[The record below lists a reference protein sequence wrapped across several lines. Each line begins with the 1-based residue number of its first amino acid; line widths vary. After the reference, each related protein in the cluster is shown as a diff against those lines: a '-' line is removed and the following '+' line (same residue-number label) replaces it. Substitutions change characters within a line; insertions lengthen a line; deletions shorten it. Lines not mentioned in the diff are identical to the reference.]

1 MSIIKI
7 IHLIPYDGIGGVE
20 TAARTMLHVRDEN
33 IDFNVSYICTKTSR
47 EKSLKSTYN
56 PFSLIISFLSICR
69 KDVDVLIVS
78 LWRSLIVGILVKIFK
93 PKIILITFLHLESNA
108 HFIDYICHKISL
120 FLSTHIF
127 ADSDATKRGRLS
139 PSMQKKCSV
148 ISFVSKRI
156 DPLSMHEVNTNF
168 IFWGRITPQ
177 KGLNRAIKIFNEIHK
192 KYSKAH
198 YWIIGP
204 DGGSLIEIKSLL
216 ETLGLT
222 ESVTFIGPSTYDEIL
237 IYARQA
243 SFYLQTSLVEGMAMS
258 VMESMQLGL
267 VPIVTPVGEIISYCH
282 EGKNAIIVNSDN
294 KTVDDV
300 LSLLANNDSYQLLR
314 ANAIATWQNKKL
326 YRDSVLE
333 TCRKKFKA

>member
-1 MSIIKI
+1 
-7 IHLIPYDGIGGVE
+7 YDGIGGVE
-20 TAARTMLHVRDEN
+20 TAARTMHHVLEDN
-33 IDFNVSYICTKTSR
+33 IEFTVSYICSSTSR
-47 EKSLKSTYN
+47 KKNLKLIYN
-56 PFSLIISFLSICR
+56 PFRIITSAMSFR
-69 KDVDVLIVS
+69 KKNIDVLIVS

-267 VPIVTPVGEIISYCH
+267 VPIVTPVGEIIAYCQD
-282 EGKNAIIVNSDN
+282 EKNSVIVKSN
-294 KTVDDV
+294 KYAAEKV
-300 LSLLANNDSYQLLR
+300 LYLIESNTRYQEYR
-314 ANAIATWQNKKL
+314 TMTIATWNNKPIYKE
-326 YRDSVLE
+326 SVINACKNILN
-333 TCRKKFKA
+333 KMNL